1 MMNGKELVNN
11 PKVLANS
18 KDILKDLLQ
27 GDPKALSLL
36 DGMKLD
42 TEAIKVALAFITG
55 DPNLSDSDKSSLI
68 QDSWRLNFRAKPPT
82 PEEFLTEKYLGA
94 VAPTVLPRIR
104 GIFLDFLD
112 PDSPYRNLILYPYI
126 GFGKASYYYEKIF
139 TPEGFILAKDIKIGD
154 EVSTPNGKTARVI
167 NTQDYPDE
175 PIYRMVF
182 EDNRSALVGGNH
194 NWKVCCNN
202 SGEWGV
208 LTTLELIERFDD
220 CNWYIPLQSNP
231 VYHTE
236 KKHSISPYEA
246 GRKGKITPEYL
257 YDSIENRRDFLRGL
271 MDEKGD
277 VLFNTL
283 IIRDYCPHSED
294 LIRSLG
300 GIILGVKK
308 RERIL
313 LFRIPEFQVFSD
325 KEKQSQVGF
334 LTETQ
339 DSLKIKKI
347 IPTNLRGGKCIEIDD
362 KDRLYLTGDYVVT
375 HNSFL
380 STLINLYISVCVS
393 LMRDPYKYFGL
404 SPATLLSQM
413 LISYSLKKSRELL
426 LKPFDNMMSAS
437 PFFEKVPRIDAM
449 NELRK
454 EFKDKDTV
462 DKLYYTTADKDSDFL
477 FDSGLT
483 IKTNSTVQGLLGLS
497 LITVTYSELS
507 FFTDAGKALCLKE
520 LVKTERGDVP
530 MGEVCIGDKVLS
542 PNGEYTEVIA
552 IPWEGEDDLY
562 EIEMDDGR
570 KVHCNLNHLWSVTYE
585 FEGIIHR
592 EVVSTKFMLEHPEI
606 EFIIPEYIS

>member
-1 MMNGKELVNN
+1 M
-11 PKVLANS
+11 
-18 KDILKDLLQ
+18 
-27 GDPKALSLL
+27 
-36 DGMKLD
+36 
-42 TEAIKVALAFITG
+42 
-55 DPNLSDSDKSSLI
+55 
-68 QDSWRLNFRAKPPT
+68 
-82 PEEFLTEKYLGA
+82 
-94 VAPTVLPRIR
+94 
-104 GIFLDFLD
+104 
-112 PDSPYRNLILYPYI
+112 
-126 GFGKASYYYEKIF
+126 
-139 TPEGFILAKDIKIGD
+139 
-154 EVSTPNGKTARVI
+154 
-167 NTQDYPDE
+167 
-175 PIYRMVF
+175 F

-194 NWKVCCNN
+194 NWKVCCND
-202 SGEWGV
+202 SGEWRV

-220 CNWYIPLQSNP
+220 CDWYIPLQSSP

-246 GRKGKITPEYL
+246 GRKGKLTPEYL

-271 MDEKGD
+271 MDEKGG
-277 VLFNTL
+277 VLCNTL
-283 IIRDYCPHSED
+283 IIRDYCPYSED

-325 KEKQSQVGF
+325 KEKQSQVSF
-334 LTETQ
+334 LTETE
-339 DSLKIKKI
+339 DSLKIKEI
-347 IPTNLRGGKCIEIDD
+347 VPTDLKGGKCIEIDD
-362 KDRLYLTGDYVVT
+362 EDRLYLTGDYVVT

-426 LKPFDNMMSAS
+426 LKPYDNMMSGS

-497 LITVTYSELS
+497 LITVTYSELA
-507 FFTDAGKALCLKE
+507 FFTDAGKALSLNE
-520 LVKTERGDVP
+520 LVKTERGDIP
-530 MGEVCIGDKVLS
+530 MGDITVGDKVLS

-562 EIEMDDGR
+562 EIELEDGR
-570 KVHCNLNHLWSVTYE
+570 TVKCNLEHLWPVTYE
-585 FEGIIHR
+585 SEGIIHK
-592 EVVSTKFMLEHPEI
+592 EVVSTRFMFEHPEI
-606 EFIIPEYIS
+606 GFNILEYDS

>member
-1 MMNGKELVNN
+1 MNGKELVNN
-11 PKVLANS
+11 SKALANS

-94 VAPTVLPRIR
+94 VAPTILPRIR

-112 PDSPYRNLILYPYI
+112 PDSPYRNLILYPHI

-139 TPEGFILAKDIKIGD
+139 TPNGYVLAKDIKVGD
-154 EVSTPNGKTARVI
+154 EVSTPDGKTAKVI
-167 NTQDYPDE
+167 NAVDYPNE
-175 PIYRMVF
+175 PIYKVIL
-182 EDNRSALVGGNH
+182 EDGRSALVGGNH
-194 NWKVCCNN
+194 NWRVCSN
-202 SGEWGV
+202 SGKWMV
-208 LTTLELIERFDD
+208 LTTLELIERFRD
-220 CNWYIPLQSNP
+220 CKWYIPLQSAP
-231 VYHTE
+231 AYHKEMGHLSSTYSIGYEGELTE
-236 KKHSISPYEA
+236 K
-246 GRKGKITPEYL
+246 YL
-257 YDSIENRRDFLRGL
+257 YDSVENRLSLFRGI
-271 MDEKGD
+271 MDRFGGIAEEG
-277 VLFNTL
+277 LQIQGIGYNCYT
-283 IIRDYCPHSED
+283 EN

-300 GIILGVKK
+300 GVILSK
-308 RERIL
+308 RDKSL
-313 LFRIPEFQVFSD
+313 VFKVPECKVFSD
-325 KEKQSQVGF
+325 REKQSKVKF
-334 LTETQ
+334 LDKNKLEI
-339 DSLKIKKI
+339 LEI
-347 IPTNLRGGKCIEIDD
+347 IPTDLRGGKCIEIDD
-362 KDRLYLTGDYVVT
+362 EERLYLTGDYVVT

-507 FFTDAGKALCLKE
+507 FFTDAGKALSLNE
-520 LVKTERGDVP
+520 LVKTTKGDVP
-530 MGEVCIGDKVLS
+530 IGEIKIGDEVLS
-542 PNGEYTEVIA
+542 PNGEFTEVIA

-570 KVHCNLNHLWSVTYE
+570 TVHCNLDHLWPVTYE
-585 FEGIIHR
+585 SEGIIHK
-592 EVVSTKFMLEHPEI
+592 EVVSTRFMFEHPEI
-606 EFIIPEYIS
+606 EFNIPEFNS

>member
-1 MMNGKELVNN
+1 MNGTELVNN
-11 PKVLANS
+11 SKVLANS
-18 KDILKDLLQ
+18 TDILKDLLQ
-27 GDPKALSLL
+27 GDPKALLLL
-36 DGMKLD
+36 DGMELD
-42 TEAIKVALAFITG
+42 TEAIKVALAFLTS
-55 DPNLSDSDKSSLI
+55 DPSLSDSDKSSLI
-68 QDSWRLNFRAKPPT
+68 QDSWRINFRAKPPT

-112 PDSPYRNLILYPYI
+112 PDSPYRNLILYPHI
-126 GFGKASYYYEKIF
+126 GFGKASYYHEKIY
-139 TPEGFILAKDIKIGD
+139 TPNGYILAKDIKVGD
-154 EVSTPNGKTARVI
+154 EVSTPNGKTAKVI

-175 PIYRMVF
+175 PIYKIVF
-182 EDNRSALVGGNH
+182 EDNRSAFVGGNH
-194 NWKVCCNN
+194 NWKVCCND
-202 SGEWGV
+202 SGEWRV
-208 LTTLELIERFDD
+208 LTTLELIERFDACD
-220 CNWYIPLQSNP
+220 WYIPLQSNP

-246 GRKGKITPEYL
+246 GRKGKLTPEYL

-271 MDEKGD
+271 MDEKGG
-277 VLFNTL
+277 VLCNTL
-283 IIRDYCPHSED
+283 IIRDYCPYSED

-325 KEKQSQVGF
+325 KEKQSQVSF
-334 LTETQ
+334 LTETE
-339 DSLKIKKI
+339 DSLKIKEI
-347 IPTNLRGGKCIEIDD
+347 VPTDLKGGKCIEIDD
-362 KDRLYLTGDYVVT
+362 EDRLYLTGDYVVT

-426 LKPFDNMMSAS
+426 LKPYDNMMSAS

-497 LITVTYSELS
+497 LITVTYSELA
-507 FFTDAGKALCLKE
+507 FFTDAGKALSLNE
-520 LVKTERGDVP
+520 LVKTERGDIP
-530 MGEVCIGDKVLS
+530 MGDIIVGDKVLS

-562 EIEMDDGR
+562 EIELEDGR
-570 KVHCNLNHLWSVTYE
+570 TVKCNLEHLWPVTYE
-585 FEGIIHR
+585 SEGIIHK
-592 EVVSTKFMLEHPEI
+592 EVVSTRFMFEHPEI
-606 EFIIPEYIS
+606 GFNILEYDS

>member
-11 PKVLANS
+11 SKALANS

-27 GDPKALSLL
+27 GDPKAISLL

-104 GIFLDFLD
+104 DIFLNFLD
-112 PDSPYRNLILYPYI
+112 PDSPYRNLILYPHI
-126 GFGKASYYYEKIF
+126 GFGKASYYYERIY
-139 TPEGFILAKDIKIGD
+139 TPNGYILAKDIQIGD
-154 EVSTPNGKTARVI
+154 EVSTPNGKTAKVI
-167 NTQDYPDE
+167 NVVDYPNE
-175 PIYRMVF
+175 PIYKIVL
-182 EDNRSALVGGNH
+182 EDGRSALVGGNH
-194 NWKVCCNN
+194 NWRVCDT
-202 SGEWGV
+202 SGRWRI
-208 LTTLELIERFDD
+208 LTTLELIDRFKD
-220 CNWYIPLQSNP
+220 CEWYVPLQSAP
-231 VYHTE
+231 TYHKEMEHLFPTYEIGYEGGFTE
-236 KKHSISPYEA
+236 K
-246 GRKGKITPEYL
+246 YL
-257 YDSIENRRDFLRGL
+257 YDSVENRLSIFRGI
-271 MDEKGD
+271 MDRFGSIEEEG
-277 VLFNTL
+277 LQ
-283 IIRDYCPHSED
+283 IRSIGYNCYTEN

-300 GIILGVKK
+300 GIVISRKK
-308 RERIL
+308 KSFIFKVPKCR
-313 LFRIPEFQVFSD
+313 VFSD
-325 KEKQSQVGF
+325 EEKQSKVKF
-334 LTETQ
+334 L
-339 DSLKIKKI
+339 DKDKIKILEI
-347 IPTNLRGGKCIEIDD
+347 IPTEMKGGKCIEIDD

-449 NELRK
+449 NDLRK

-497 LITVTYSELS
+497 LITVTYSELA
-507 FFTDAGKALCLKE
+507 FFTDAGKALSLNE
-520 LVKTERGDVP
+520 LVKTNRGDIP
-530 MGEVCIGDKVLS
+530 IGEIKIGDEVLS
-542 PNGEYTEVIA
+542 PNGEFTEVIA

-562 EIEMDDGR
+562 EIEMEDGR
-570 KVHCNLNHLWSVTYE
+570 TVQCNLEHLWPVTYE
-585 FEGIIHR
+585 SEGIIYK

-606 EFIIPEYIS
+606 KFDIQEFNYN